1 MKAKKTD
8 NGKIT
13 ALYERLSRDDDLT
26 GDSNSIINQKKLL
39 EDYAREH
46 GFTNCVHF
54 TDDGWSGANFE
65 RPNWKRMIAG
75 IESGEIGYVLV
86 KDLSRVGRDYLQVG
100 FYTEVMFKERG
111 VRFIAIANG
120 VDSDKRESSEFAPF
134 LNIMN
139 EWYVRDSSRKITSVL
154 HARGMSGKH
163 TNSHCIYGY
172 KKDPNDKDH
181 WIIDEEAA
189 EVVRRIYRMALES
202 KGPYEIARILALE
215 KVERPSYYLAQRG
228 VGKHQSNFNPAER
241 YTWRGGTVADILS
254 KPEYM
259 GHTVNFRTYKESY
272 KDKRSR
278 MTPKEDL
285 VIFENTQE
293 AIIDKETW
301 ERVQTLRK
309 TIRRTDTIGT
319 ANPLTGLMF
328 CADCGAKMYN
338 HRGKAGNARDWAGR
352 PTGKKRPDR
361 DEYNCSR
368 YDLGNQHFDDY
379 CTTHLIRTAVVNELL
394 LEAIKEVCDYAQ
406 NNEAEFMAQVCS
418 ASEDRQAKAAKA
430 IRQRKQ
436 RSEKRTD
443 ELSRLIRKLYEDN
456 VNGRLSDKLFEQMW
470 NSVELYEKAGNAQLA
485 REIDAALPIEL
496 SREEQIRLV
505 REYCSSQFVSRGMCV
520 DFVIHDTNSGN
531 PHCHIML
538 TMRPLDERGTWAAK
552 SRKEYDLDENGE
564 RIRLPSGRYKTHK
577 IDLTGWNDKD
587 NTLLWRKAWAD
598 FTNDFLER
606 NGSPERIDHRS
617 NAERGIDEIPTVHM
631 GVAACQME
639 KKGIATEKGELNRN
653 IQKAN
658 RLIREI
664 RAQIG
669 KLKEWIADLSKA
681 RETAPEQPPQS
692 PNLAN
697 LLMKYLSVQ
706 REKSRKYSQRW
717 QQQHTADELKTI
729 AAAVN
734 YLSEHGISNLD
745 ELDAA
750 LSSVSDKAYSIREG
764 MKTAEQRMKE
774 LQKLMEYG
782 RNYQTYKPIQD
793 EYRQIRW
800 KGKQE
805 KFAEAR
811 RAELTL
817 WDAANRYLHANLP
830 KGTKTLPIAEWEQEY
845 ADLKTQRDSDYTKLK
860 DTRAEVAELQK
871 IRRCVDIALRADQ
884 PEQTQSRTKRQEQE
898 R

>member
-1 MKAKKTD
+1 MRSAE
-8 NGKIT
+8 GFISAPGII
-13 ALYERLSRDDDLT
+13 ALCRDWRLAPRQGNLHFPCDSLRCLPFCVPHESEHLALQAIHFHGVLLT
-26 GDSNSIINQKKLL
+26 VSGGD
-39 EDYAREH
+39 
-46 GFTNCVHF
+46 T
-54 TDDGWSGANFE
+54 
-65 RPNWKRMIAG
+65 
-75 IESGEIGYVLV
+75 
-86 KDLSRVGRDYLQVG
+86 
-100 FYTEVMFKERG
+100 
-111 VRFIAIANG
+111 IAIYHCSIKIVSRGKGKSAVAAAAYRAG
-120 VDSDKRESSEFAPF
+120 EK
-134 LNIMN
+134 LTN
-139 EWYVRDSSRKITSVL
+139 EWDGLTHDYTRKGGVVHSEIML
-154 HARGMSGKH
+154 PPHAPPSFSDRS
-163 TNSHCIYGY
+163 
-172 KKDPNDKDH
+172 
-181 WIIDEEAA
+181 
-189 EVVRRIYRMALES
+189 
-202 KGPYEIARILALE
+202 IL
-215 KVERPSYYLAQRG
+215 
-228 VGKHQSNFNPAER
+228 
-241 YTWRGGTVADILS
+241 
-254 KPEYM
+254 
-259 GHTVNFRTYKESY
+259 
-272 KDKRSR
+272 
-278 MTPKEDL
+278 
-285 VIFENTQE
+285 
-293 AIIDKETW
+293 
-301 ERVQTLRK
+301 
-309 TIRRTDTIGT
+309 
-319 ANPLTGLMF
+319 
-328 CADCGAKMYN
+328 
-338 HRGKAGNARDWAGR
+338 
-352 PTGKKRPDR
+352 
-361 DEYNCSR
+361 
-368 YDLGNQHFDDY
+368 
-379 CTTHLIRTAVVNELL
+379 
-394 LEAIKEVCDYAQ
+394 
-406 NNEAEFMAQVCS
+406 
-418 ASEDRQAKAAKA
+418 
-430 IRQRKQ
+430 
-436 RSEKRTD
+436 
-443 ELSRLIRKLYEDN
+443 
-456 VNGRLSDKLFEQMW
+456 W
-470 NSVELYEKAGNAQLA
+470 NSVEQIEKSNNSQLA
-485 REIDAALPIEL
+485 REIEIALPVEL
-496 SREEQIRLV
+496 SREEQTRLV
-505 REYCSSQFVSRGMCV
+505 REYCSSQFVSKGMCA
-520 DFVIHDTNSGN
+520 DFCIHDKGGGN

-538 TMRPLDERGTWAAK
+538 TMRPLDERGVWAAK
-552 SRKEYDLDENGE
+552 SKKEYDLDESGE

-577 IDLTGWNDKD
+577 VDLTGWDDKG
-587 NTLLWRKAWAD
+587 NALLWRKAWAD
-598 FTNDFLER
+598 ISNEFLER
-606 NGSPERIDHRS
+606 VGSAERIDHRS

-669 KLKEWIADLSKA
+669 KLKEWIADLFKA

-706 REKSRKYSQRW
+706 REKSRKYSQSW
-717 QQQHTADELKTI
+717 QHQHAVDELKTI

-745 ELDAA
+745 ELDAS

-860 DTRAEVAELQK
+860 ETRAEVAELQK

>member
-1 MKAKKTD
+1 MEQRAHLYTLAGVCALPRAYLRTGNFPRAPIWRLCRNKGLHPLRRFAAIPAHPQKQYTRRWRLYHFCGFYYPIREVIPIAIYHCNIGIVSRGK
-8 NGKIT
+8 GKSAVAAAAYRSGEKIT
-13 ALYERLSRDDDLT
+13 NEWDGMT
-26 GDSNSIINQKKLL
+26 H
-39 EDYAREH
+39 DYTR
-46 GFTNCVHF
+46 
-54 TDDGWSGANFE
+54 
-65 RPNWKRMIAG
+65 K
-75 IESGEIGYVLV
+75 
-86 KDLSRVGRDYLQVG
+86 
-100 FYTEVMFKERG
+100 RG
-111 VRFIAIANG
+111 VVHTEILLPPHAPPSF
-120 VDSDKRESSEFAPF
+120 SD
-134 LNIMN
+134 
-139 EWYVRDSSRKITSVL
+139 
-154 HARGMSGKH
+154 
-163 TNSHCIYGY
+163 
-172 KKDPNDKDH
+172 
-181 WIIDEEAA
+181 
-189 EVVRRIYRMALES
+189 
-202 KGPYEIARILALE
+202 
-215 KVERPSYYLAQRG
+215 
-228 VGKHQSNFNPAER
+228 
-241 YTWRGGTVADILS
+241 
-254 KPEYM
+254 
-259 GHTVNFRTYKESY
+259 
-272 KDKRSR
+272 RS
-278 MTPKEDL
+278 
-285 VIFENTQE
+285 
-293 AIIDKETW
+293 
-301 ERVQTLRK
+301 TL
-309 TIRRTDTIGT
+309 
-319 ANPLTGLMF
+319 
-328 CADCGAKMYN
+328 
-338 HRGKAGNARDWAGR
+338 
-352 PTGKKRPDR
+352 
-361 DEYNCSR
+361 
-368 YDLGNQHFDDY
+368 
-379 CTTHLIRTAVVNELL
+379 
-394 LEAIKEVCDYAQ
+394 
-406 NNEAEFMAQVCS
+406 
-418 ASEDRQAKAAKA
+418 
-430 IRQRKQ
+430 
-436 RSEKRTD
+436 
-443 ELSRLIRKLYEDN
+443 
-456 VNGRLSDKLFEQMW
+456 W

-520 DFVIHDTNSGN
+520 DYAIHDTDKGN

-538 TMRPLDERGTWAAK
+538 TMRPLDERGAWAAK
-552 SRKEYDLDENGE
+552 SKKEYDLDENGE

-669 KLKEWIADLSKA
+669 KLKEWIADLFKA

-745 ELDAA
+745 ELDAS

-817 WDAANRYLHANLP
+817 WDAANRYLHAHLP
-830 KGTKTLPIAEWEQEY
+830 EGVKTLPISAWEKEY
-845 ADLKTQRDSDYTKLK
+845 TDLKAQRKAEYDTLK
-860 DTRAEVAELQK
+860 ETRAEVAELQK
-871 IRRCVDIALRADQ
+871 IRKCVDIALKAEQ
-884 PEQTQSRTKRQEQE
+884 PERTQTRTKRHEQE

>member
-1 MKAKKTD
+1 MEQRAHLYTLAGVCALPRAYLRTGRFPRAPIWRLCRNKGLHPLRRFAAIPAHPQKQYTRRWRLYCFCGFYYPIREVIPIAIYHW
-8 NGKIT
+8 NIGIVSRGKGKS
-13 ALYERLSRDDDLT
+13 AVAAAAYR
-26 GDSNSIINQKKLL
+26 
-39 EDYAREH
+39 
-46 GFTNCVHF
+46 
-54 TDDGWSGANFE
+54 
-65 RPNWKRMIAG
+65 
-75 IESGEIGYVLV
+75 SGEKL
-86 KDLSRVGRDYLQVG
+86 
-100 FYTEVMFKERG
+100 T
-111 VRFIAIANG
+111 
-120 VDSDKRESSEFAPF
+120 
-134 LNIMN
+134 N
-139 EWYVRDSSRKITSVL
+139 EWDGMTHDYTRKGGVVHTEIML
-154 HARGMSGKH
+154 PPHA
-163 TNSHCIYGY
+163 
-172 KKDPNDKDH
+172 P
-181 WIIDEEAA
+181 
-189 EVVRRIYRMALES
+189 
-202 KGPYEIARILALE
+202 
-215 KVERPSYYLAQRG
+215 PSF
-228 VGKHQSNFNPAER
+228 S
-241 YTWRGGTVADILS
+241 D
-254 KPEYM
+254 
-259 GHTVNFRTYKESY
+259 
-272 KDKRSR
+272 RS
-278 MTPKEDL
+278 
-285 VIFENTQE
+285 
-293 AIIDKETW
+293 
-301 ERVQTLRK
+301 TL
-309 TIRRTDTIGT
+309 
-319 ANPLTGLMF
+319 
-328 CADCGAKMYN
+328 
-338 HRGKAGNARDWAGR
+338 
-352 PTGKKRPDR
+352 
-361 DEYNCSR
+361 
-368 YDLGNQHFDDY
+368 
-379 CTTHLIRTAVVNELL
+379 
-394 LEAIKEVCDYAQ
+394 
-406 NNEAEFMAQVCS
+406 
-418 ASEDRQAKAAKA
+418 
-430 IRQRKQ
+430 
-436 RSEKRTD
+436 
-443 ELSRLIRKLYEDN
+443 
-456 VNGRLSDKLFEQMW
+456 W

-520 DFVIHDTNSGN
+520 DFAIHDTDKGN

-538 TMRPLDERGTWAAK
+538 TMRPLDERGAWAAK
-552 SRKEYDLDENGE
+552 SKKEYDLDENGE

-577 IDLTGWNDKD
+577 VDLTGWNDKD

-598 FTNDFLER
+598 YTNDFLER

-639 KKGIATEKGELNRN
+639 KKGVATEKGELNRS
-653 IQKAN
+653 IQKTN

-669 KLKEWIADLSKA
+669 KLKEWIADLFKA

-774 LQKLMEYG
+774 LQKLMEHG

-817 WDAANRYLHANLP
+817 WDAANRYLHAHLP
-830 KGTKTLPIAEWEQEY
+830 EGVKTLPISAWEKEYTALKAQREAEY
-845 ADLKTQRDSDYTKLK
+845 DTLK

-884 PEQTQSRTKRQEQE
+884 PEQTQSRTKRHEQE